1 MATTTVFKIGNT
13 DFSSH
18 VIAGTYNINSYDLY
32 SERQTG
38 SKKIRRKF
46 LRTQIMGSF
55 DVFFRTMAE
64 YTAFLNKYNSAKST
78 ELTVN
83 CTVTPNN
90 TNIETVVSAFLSF
103 TPTRN
108 RDGQWHDYMEPFTIE
123 LTEA

>member
-13 DFSSH
+13 DFSGH

-55 DVFFRTMAE
+55 EMFFRTMAE